1 MSANTFDSL
10 TAARELEAAG
20 IERTHAEAIA
30 AQLRT
35 AAIAAQLRTA
45 AVPADFSELATKAD
59 LAVLR
64 AELYRALWVQA
75 AALIGAQVA
84 IAGLIVALLGT

>member
-1 MSANTFDSL
+1 MTANTFDSL
-10 TAARELEAAG
+10 TAARELETAG

-35 AAIAAQLRTA
+35 AADTD
-45 AVPADFSELATKAD
+45 PADLATKAD

-64 AELYRALWVQA
+64 AELYRALWIQA
-75 AALIGAQVA
+75 AALIGVQVA
-84 IAGLIVALLGT
+84 IAGFIVALLAE